1 MKVGEQLRIP
11 AVSGS
16 PPPLQLFGGINFR
29 DGTLAYTFAVKRD
42 SEGFIA
48 WLEHLMVDVYPDQA
62 VCLVLDNARFH
73 KSRAALAA
81 LSLYAPRLQVFW
93 LPVHAPQLNPIERY
107 WRYLKRCA
115 LANLLYRNMTAMRL
129 ALERQLLAQNQL
141 DRTDRFNPFH

>member
-1 MKVGEQLRIP
+1 MKVAEQLRIP
-11 AVSGS
+11 AASGS
-16 PPPLQLFGGINFR
+16 PPSLQLFGGINVR
-29 DGTLAYTFAVKRD
+29 DGSVAYTFAAARN

-48 WLEHLMVDVYPDQA
+48 WLEHLMVTVYPQQA

-93 LPVHAPQLNPIERY
+93 LPVHAPELNPIERY
-107 WRYLKRCA
+107 WRYLKRFA

-129 ALERQLLAQNQL
+129 ALERQLAVQNQVE
-141 DRTDRFNPFH
+141 RTGRFNPFH